1 MSAFGYFG
9 SKLRIAAK
17 MHDKLPPHNAWVELF
32 CGSAA
37 MTLAKDAAPIEVIN
51 DINSEIVNF
60 YRQLRIDGDKLLRQI
75 ELTPYSREEL
85 QLARAIPAD
94 NISDLERARRFF
106 ISAMMAVNGS
116 FGPTKG
122 GFSIS
127 NSYTRN
133 NMEARVNRWNDMPRY
148 LVGVV
153 DRLREVRVEHK
164 DALTL
169 FKEFAHRPAT
179 LAYLDPPY
187 LGERTRGYDNDED
200 SEKYHEDLLKAA
212 VKAKCMVFISGYTS
226 DLYTDY
232 LTKRNG
238 WSKLVI
244 DATTKGNNGKSFK
257 RQEIIWFN
265 PAFTEALKSGE
276 VPIKLRKK
284 EDKNRKVNP
293 VR

>member
-1 MSAFGYFG
+1 MSAFGYFA

-37 MTLAKDAAPIEVIN
+37 MTLAKDPAPIEVIN
-51 DINSEIVNF
+51 DINSDIVNF
-60 YRQLRIDGDKLLRQI
+60 YRQLRLNGDKLLRQI

-85 QLARAIPAD
+85 QLARESD
-94 NISDLERARRFF
+94 TNISDLERARRFF
-106 ISAMMAVNGS
+106 LSAMMAVNGS

-127 NSYTRN
+127 NSYSRN
-133 NMEARVNRWNDMPRY
+133 GMEARVNRWYDMPRY
-148 LVGVV
+148 LVDVV
-153 DRLREVRVEHK
+153 ERLRHVRIEHK

-169 FKEFAHRPAT
+169 FKEFANRPAT

-187 LGERTRGYDNDED
+187 LGERTRGYDHDED
-200 SEKYHEDLLKAA
+200 SEKYHKDLLKAA
-212 VKAKCMVFISGYTS
+212 VKAKCMVFISGYAH

-238 WSKLVI
+238 WGKLVFE
-244 DATTKGNNGKSFK
+244 AVTKGSNGKSFK

-265 PAFTEALKSGE
+265 PAFTKALKTGK
-276 VPIKLRKK
+276 VPIELKKK
-284 EDKNRKVNP
+284 ENKNRKVNP